1 MTKGLTRDFTV
12 ATFVVHASRVLMVR
26 HRKLQ
31 LWLPPGGH
39 IDENELPDE
48 AAVRE
53 VAEETGLAC
62 ELVGEPGLEIDYP
75 RQLLRPE
82 GIQVEDISPGHQH
95 IDLIYF
101 ARLTG
106 SPNETPSPVTSHES
120 ESAGWYTLVELDALP
135 VPPDVRAWAERA
147 IARVERATNAETD
160 VIGRPIGDV

>member
-1 MTKGLTRDFTV
+1 MTEGLTRDFTV

-39 IDENELPDE
+39 IDQNELPDE
-48 AAVRE
+48 AAIRE
-53 VAEETGLAC
+53 VAEETGLTC
-62 ELVGEPGLEIDYP
+62 ELVGEPGLAIDYP
-75 RQLLRPE
+75 HQLIRPE

-101 ARLTG
+101 ARLTD
-106 SPNETPSPVTSHES
+106 SPTELPLPITSDES
-120 ESAGWYTLVELDALP
+120 ESAGWYTLAELDALP

-147 IARVERATNAETD
+147 ISRVGRTPGAEAR
-160 VIGRPIGDV
+160 